1 MTLTSVPDVSD
12 AVAARKTLLDELV
25 RHAYQYSPEKPFLLV
40 SGQYSDE
47 YLDCKLALSQPTA
60 MASLGKV
67 FLAKLRPEVVA
78 IGGLTMGSDPIAMST
93 SQVSF
98 GGKQQLRWFTVRK
111 EAKGHGQKKLVEGSV
126 QPGEAVAVVDDVCT
140 TGGST
145 VKAIEAVRDFGL
157 RVAQVIVLVDRQ
169 QSDGIANIQR
179 AAGEGIDVTAI
190 FTKDEVKRRWVEL
203 KG

>member
-1 MTLTSVPDVSD
+1 MTPADSTT
-12 AVAARKTLLDELV
+12 ARAALLDELV

-47 YLDCKLALSQPTA
+47 YLDCKLALSQPAA
-60 MASLGKV
+60 MAALGKV
-67 FLAKLRPEVVA
+67 FLARIKVPAVA

-93 SQVSF
+93 SQESF
-98 GGKQQLRWFTVRK
+98 GSAHALRWFTVRK

-126 QPGEAVAVVDDVCT
+126 KPGESVVVVDDVCT

-145 VKAIEAVRDFGL
+145 VKAIEAARDFGL
-157 RVAQVIVLVDRQ
+157 NVAQVIVLVDRE

-179 AAGEGIDVTAI
+179 AAGPDVEVSAV
-190 FTKDEVKRRWVEL
+190 FTKTQVKARWL
-203 KG
+203 KLKAAG

>member
-1 MTLTSVPDVSD
+1 MTLTGD
-12 AVAARKTLLDELV
+12 ARTELLDELV
-25 RHAYQYSPEKPFLLV
+25 HHAYQFSPEKPFLLV

-47 YLDCKLALSQPTA
+47 YLDCKLALSQPRA
-60 MASLGKV
+60 MAALGRV
-67 FLAKLRPEVVA
+67 FLSKLKSPVVA

-93 SQVSF
+93 SQASF
-98 GGKQQLRWFTVRK
+98 GTERPLRWFTVRK

-145 VKAIEAVRDFGL
+145 VKAIEAAREFGL
-157 RVAQVIVLVDRQ
+157 RVSEVIVLVDRE

-179 AAGEGIDVTAI
+179 AAGPDVPVSAV
-190 FTKDEVKRRWVEL
+190 FTKSEVKKRWMEL
-203 KG
+203 KGR